1 MPVEPPTTN
10 PGPTVLATLPNP
22 SRQIG
27 GPASLKEQPIGFRS
41 ISGLSTYL
49 DPTGAHEAQFF
60 SDILEITHSANLT
73 TTRILRPNGVGGA
86 NVWTPSA
93 GANWQNVDEAT
104 ADDDTTYNSTA
115 TVGDQ
120 DLFAYPDLSPA
131 LPTGAVISK
140 IVVHMRVRCTTAVAT
155 FINFTWYNG
164 VDNYTLVA
172 ALLAADTDYHDIE
185 VTLPGVPTGTGTFGA
200 AWTEATANA
209 AQFGYQKA
217 TDDGVTLRVTQI
229 YATVHY
235 YITPSGTR
243 GSTGYSKGFDWGAL
257 YSKRSAGLDAD
268 TDAVNNSETL
278 VNISE
283 LFVTVGKNRSC
294 AFTAWLF
301 YDAATAADIK
311 FTVAVPADAVA
322 YLAGIGPST
331 GIAAAIGDAAFR
343 YSAATG
349 TPAAIAFGGA
359 GVGTIVCVLLFGRV
373 SFVTQ
378 GELQLQFAQNTA
390 NVSDAKVRAAS
401 YLDVEIH

>member
-10 PGPTVLATLPNP
+10 PGPTVLAVLPNP

-49 DPTGAHEAQFF
+49 DPTGQHEGQFF
-60 SDILEITHSANLT
+60 SDILEITHTANLT
-73 TTRILRPNGVGGA
+73 TQRIIRPTATTSNAWAITGA
-86 NVWTPSA
+86 ATA
-93 GANWQNVDEAT
+93 HEAVDEAT
-104 ADDDTTYNSTA
+104 ADDDTSYVAET
-115 TVGDQ
+115 TVD
-120 DLFAYPDLSPA
+120 DSCVLAFPAIDFA
-131 LPTGAVISK
+131 LPTGHAISK
-140 IVVHMRVRCTTAVAT
+140 VVLTFRARKTATGASQSISGGAYDGTGYEITVHT
-155 FINFTWYNG
+155 FP
-164 VDNYTLVA
+164 D
-172 ALLAADTDYHDIE
+172 DTDYHKFETTMLVDPSTSA
-185 VTLPGVPTGTGTFGA
+185 V
-200 AWTEATANA
+200 WTEAGVNGMDFYFAKKDANA
-209 AQFGYQKA
+209 NAI
-217 TDDGVTLRVTQI
+217 RVTQAFI
-229 YATVHY
+229 TVHY

-243 GSTGYSKGFDWGAL
+243 GSTGYGKGFDWGAL

-268 TDAVNNSETL
+268 TAAVNNSETL

-283 LFVTVGKNRSC
+283 LFATVGANRSC

-311 FTVAVPADAVA
+311 FTVAVPADAVV

-331 GIAAAIGDAAFR
+331 AIAAAIGDAAFR

-359 GVGTIVCVLLFGRV
+359 GVGTIVCALLFGRA